1 MQKIFVAAGGSPIKE
16 SGLGSQLQDVSTC
29 SVHHFMQA
37 FYFLSLCYFFFY
49 VRNSLVLE
57 RITSQGVNILLM

>member
-37 FYFLSLCYFFFY
+37 FYFLSLCYFFFL
-49 VRNSLVLE
+49 RKKFIGFGENHLTGS
-57 RITSQGVNILLM
+57 